1 MMSLRLSPSQPQR
14 RLTSFGRCR
23 RDQRGMAAVEFA
35 LVLPFLLL
43 LFLGSVELTRGIQVD
58 RQVAL
63 TADTVTNLVAQYT
76 TISKS
81 QQMPDILNASVQI
94 FTPYPSSPATV
105 VVSLIGIDGT
115 GKATVTWSQTL
126 NGTARTAG
134 QVLTLP
140 AGLDIPNTNLVF
152 GEVTY
157 AYTPWVDFMNIGT
170 LNFTASLY
178 MSPRAATTINLVA

>member
-1 MMSLRLSPSQPQR
+1 MMSLWLSPSQPRR

-94 FTPYPSSPATV
+94 FPPYPSSNV
-105 VVSLIGIDGT
+105 
-115 GKATVTWSQTL
+115 
-126 NGTARTAG
+126 R
-134 QVLTLP
+134 
-140 AGLDIPNTNLVF
+140 
-152 GEVTY
+152 
-157 AYTPWVDFMNIGT
+157 
-170 LNFTASLY
+170 
-178 MSPRAATTINLVA
+178 